1 MVELRWVGEDNKIT
15 DFGANEVGAVA
26 WYVVGFLT
34 VRENVSKHLEKFL
47 GTGNFRIAF
56 TYIVVKVKNS
66 PRFAKSGEDA
76 IK

>member
-26 WYVVGFLT
+26 WYVFGFLT
-34 VRENVSKHLEKFL
+34 VRENVSKHLEKFF

-56 TYIVVKVKNS
+56 TYIIVKVKNS
-66 PRFAKSGEDA
+66 PRVAKSGEDA